1 MRKRTFILLGLLL
14 ITVYTF
20 AQAPDWQWAT
30 QAGGG
35 DLDFGSGITIDD
47 AGNSYVTGRF
57 EGTATFGSY
66 SLTSSGEYDIFV
78 AKMDAIGNWQWAT
91 KAGGTGWDGGCGI
104 TIDDT
109 GNSYVTGY
117 FFGTATFGSYS
128 LTSSGDSDIFVA
140 KIDADGNWQWATKAG
155 GTGSDVGFVI
165 TIDDAGNSYVTGFF
179 SDTATFGSYSLTSS
193 GGEDIFVAKIDAD
206 GNWQWATK
214 AGGTNADFG
223 YGITIDDAG
232 NSYVTGFFSDTAT
245 FGFYSLNSS
254 GGDDIF
260 VAKMDAVG
268 NWQWVTQAG
277 GIVMDYGWGITI
289 DDAGNSYV
297 TGFFSDTAT
306 FGSYTLTSCGD
317 SDIFVAKIDADG
329 NWQRATQAG
338 GISYDKG
345 YGITIDDAGNSYVT
359 GYFRDTATFGSY
371 SLTSCGD
378 SDIFVAKIDADGNW
392 QWATQAGGTD
402 WDYGR
407 AITID
412 DAGNSYVTGM
422 FEGTATFGSYSLTSS
437 GWFDIFVTKLNSSVF
452 AENEISPIINSLSNY
467 PNPFKPSGAGRSPA
481 TTISFSVTQNAM
493 SGSDGSPFV
502 TLEIFNIKGRKVKQL
517 VSNQLTSGNHSV
529 IWNGDDDS
537 GNSVSSGVYLYK
549 LNVNG
554 KTEAV
559 KKCLLVKQCI
569 LTRVGLIKADRKLR
583 RKTS

>member
-559 KKCLLVKQCI
+559 KKCLLVK
-569 LTRVGLIKADRKLR
+569 
-583 RKTS
+583 